1 VLAKN
6 GAGPAT
12 AETANE
18 ARKVVELGRNDD
30 GPFRPLSNH
39 PQAIPAELIGSD
51 RCLAVGYV
59 TRGTTPILAMCRRL
73 IEADYDPMTPLHCYR
88 GATLAITVASI
99 GQGAGLEI
107 NGHGTGFRPLRE
119 GGAASLVRKS
129 DEVEGSDPPS
139 IWRTRREASG
149 DHFLSG

>member
-1 VLAKN
+1 MLHRS
-6 GAGPAT
+6 GSGLAT

-30 GPFRPLSNH
+30 GPFRLLSNH

-73 IEADYDPMTPLHCYR
+73 IEADYDPTTTLHCYR

-99 GQGAGLEI
+99 GQGAGLKL
-107 NGHGTGFRPLRE
+107 NGHGSGFRAVYD
-119 GGAASLVRKS
+119 GVAASPVRKS
-129 DEVEGSDPPS
+129 CQ
-139 IWRTRREASG
+139 RQAG
-149 DHFLSG
+149 DVR

>member
-1 VLAKN
+1 MLAKTS
-6 GAGPAT
+6 AGPAPAA
-12 AETANE
+12 AECK

-30 GPFRPLSNH
+30 GPFRLLSNH

-73 IEADYDPMTPLHCYR
+73 IEADYDPTTPLHCYR

-99 GQGAGLEI
+99 GQGAGLKL
-107 NGHGTGFRPLRE
+107 NGHGSGFRAVYD
-119 GGAASLVRKS
+119 GVAAPPVRKS
-129 DEVEGSDPPS
+129 CQ
-139 IWRTRREASG
+139 RQAG
-149 DHFLSG
+149 DVR